1 MFFKAMLAFLTNST
15 FCLQNCGRK
24 NCVTI
29 LMHELSTSSASPS
42 RKKEDEE
49 EMTLSWGQKVFSKQ
63 EFRSIQSQISQ
74 LWDIS
79 ELLDTSIF
87 RYLSQPREHV
97 NSNPISREHV
107 VTNDPISREYANAK
121 EEDFEAPMK
130 KKLVCDAKKLL
141 ADGHVPKNK

>member
-15 FCLQNCGRK
+15 FCLENCGRI
-24 NCVTI
+24 NCVTNF
-29 LMHELSTSSASPS
+29 MHVLSTSSASPS

>member
-15 FCLQNCGRK
+15 FCLENCGRI

-121 EEDFEAPMK
+121 EEDFEAPMR

>member
-1 MFFKAMLAFLTNST
+1 
-15 FCLQNCGRK
+15 
-24 NCVTI
+24 
-29 LMHELSTSSASPS
+29 
-42 RKKEDEE
+42 
-49 EMTLSWGQKVFSKQ
+49 MTLSWGQKVFSKQ

-74 LWDIS
+74 LLDIS
-79 ELLDTSIF
+79 ELLDTSII
-87 RYLSQPREHV
+87 RREHA
-97 NSNPISREHV
+97 NNNPISREH

>member
-15 FCLQNCGRK
+15 FCLQNCGRI

-63 EFRSIQSQISQ
+63 EFRSIQYQISQ
-74 LWDIS
+74 LLDIS
-79 ELLDTSIF
+79 ELFDTSIF

>member
-1 MFFKAMLAFLTNST
+1 
-15 FCLQNCGRK
+15 
-24 NCVTI
+24 
-29 LMHELSTSSASPS
+29 
-42 RKKEDEE
+42 
-49 EMTLSWGQKVFSKQ
+49 MTLSWGQKVFSKQ

-74 LWDIS
+74 LLDIS
-79 ELLDTSIF
+79 ELFDTSIF
-87 RYLSQPREHV
+87 RYLSQPREHA
-97 NSNPISREHV
+97 NNNPISREHV

>member
-1 MFFKAMLAFLTNST
+1 
-15 FCLQNCGRK
+15 
-24 NCVTI
+24 
-29 LMHELSTSSASPS
+29 MHVLSTSSASPS

-97 NSNPISREHV
+97 NNNPKSREHV

>member
-15 FCLQNCGRK
+15 FCRQNCGRI

-74 LWDIS
+74 LLDIS
-79 ELLDTSIF
+79 ELFDTSIF

-97 NSNPISREHV
+97 NNNPISKEHV
-107 VTNDPISREYANAK
+107 INDPISREYANAK

>member
-1 MFFKAMLAFLTNST
+1 MLAFLTNST
-15 FCLQNCGRK
+15 FCLQNCGRI

-42 RKKEDEE
+42 RKKEDE

-121 EEDFEAPMK
+121 EEDFEAPMR

>member
-15 FCLQNCGRK
+15 FCLENCGRI

-97 NSNPISREHV
+97 NNNPISKEHV

>member
-1 MFFKAMLAFLTNST
+1 
-15 FCLQNCGRK
+15 
-24 NCVTI
+24 
-29 LMHELSTSSASPS
+29 
-42 RKKEDEE
+42 
-49 EMTLSWGQKVFSKQ
+49 MTLSWGQKVFSKQ

-74 LWDIS
+74 LLDIS
-79 ELLDTSIF
+79 ELLDTSLNI
-87 RYLSQPREHV
+87 RYLIQRREHA

-107 VTNDPISREYANAK
+107 TNDPMSREYANAK

>member
-1 MFFKAMLAFLTNST
+1 
-15 FCLQNCGRK
+15 
-24 NCVTI
+24 
-29 LMHELSTSSASPS
+29 
-42 RKKEDEE
+42 
-49 EMTLSWGQKVFSKQ
+49 MTLSWGQKVFSKQ

-87 RYLSQPREHV
+87 QYLSQPREHV
-97 NSNPISREHV
+97 NNNPISREHV